1 MATVQGTS
9 FLLDTPPEGGGF
21 FHALKSFFG
30 LYRPDLH
37 NPVGLMRSALYGP
50 GVVNTAL
57 DFASRAPDVADLGCG
72 SGWFSLEVAR
82 RNPQAVIRAI
92 DVDEERLSWA
102 RSYYQKRRG
111 RKGVIEHVQADLAE
125 VEFDP
130 GSLDVVVA
138 FFVLSQIKAPLE
150 MLEKIKTAL
159 RPGGV
164 LLYYDATEPPARN
177 LEKLSRLMHR
187 RSRFRGKMSDPWT
200 ERRKLEQMYQN
211 DLARSGR
218 PAGEPSEVEISSWI
232 AKSFDLL
239 LQSRQRALVDLKVK
253 GLSAMDAF
261 YELPFWKTL
270 DDVLV
275 RSGYLEGATRFMVAR
290 QRG

>member
-1 MATVQGTS
+1 
-9 FLLDTPPEGGGF
+9 
-21 FHALKSFFG
+21 
-30 LYRPDLH
+30 
-37 NPVGLMRSALYGP
+37 MRSALYGP
-50 GVVNTAL
+50 GVVNIAL

-82 RNPQAVIRAI
+82 RNSQAVIRAI
-92 DVDEERLSWA
+92 DKDEERLSWA
-102 RSYYQKRRG
+102 RSYYEKRRG
-111 RKGVIEHVQADLAE
+111 RKGVIEHVLADLAE

-138 FFVLSQIKAPLE
+138 FFVLSQIKAPMEL
-150 MLEKIKTAL
+150 LEKIKSAL

-164 LLYYDATEPPARN
+164 LLYYDATEPPTRN

-187 RSRFRGKMSDPWT
+187 RARFRGKMSDPWT
-200 ERRKLEQMYQN
+200 ERRKLEQMYRN
-211 DLARSGR
+211 DLARGGR
-218 PAGEPSEVEISSWI
+218 PEGEPGEVEISSFI
-232 AKSFDLL
+232 AKNFDLL
-239 LQSRQRALVDLKVK
+239 LQTRQRALVDLKVK